1 MPDTSIVI
9 KASDRYSDVVKRMS
23 TTTKSFNK
31 DVDGM
36 ETNLSNLSKMKVNLK
51 IEVKDAKK
59 ALSEAEKQF
68 AATRSEA
75 DRLNLEMAQVNY
87 DNAVRNLKAVS
98 DAARDTEKEISKLE
112 NRAGGGGG
120 GGGGS
125 GGGSILSGFAAAG
138 FGDMAKDLALGVG
151 TTFIGSALGG
161 DAGTMAGSILS
172 YTAMGASMGAMF
184 GPVGAAIGA
193 GVGALMG
200 AIDGA
205 AKNFEK
211 KDDFFKNYYS
221 EAMDSV
227 IAAREEAM
235 EAGIEVA
242 GGREQDAIAF
252 AKRLGGTAQAE
263 AFLDD
268 VKSMSASTNYSYEE
282 ITGYA
287 KSLLNT
293 YSTDETLSVLQT
305 LSDATAGLSLSSSD
319 VSIWISGL
327 SRMRTTN
334 KATMEYL
341 NFFSERGLDVYDA
354 LSKGLGVD
362 KTAIAGMVSKGQITG
377 VEAAEILL
385 DYMNTT
391 FGGLSQE
398 LMNTYD
404 ALMDNLEDVQT
415 NIDAGYGTGYNNE
428 RKDTLADKIA
438 TLDGPL
444 GDTLTFLSEM
454 GGFAQGY
461 ADNVKD
467 NYWMDI
473 MEAVFNGDQTLRQGV
488 TLDDNALAMI
498 TQYQQQYQDAYAK
511 YQTAEARGDE
521 QAMFE
526 AAQEMTTVRDAA
538 EVLATEV
545 YNASDTNLTL
555 IESQTT
561 LTEQTRILA
570 DKFGGW
576 AAEYAAAQ
584 AGTKGLGAG
593 AGVGADQA
601 QQGEAGYGVTYKNGG
616 QYVNGKRHNAWG
628 LDRVP
633 YDNYP
638 ALLHEGERVL
648 TAAEA
653 READRGAG
661 VSVVISGNQFHIRE
675 DADVDRVA
683 EALAQKLQLA
693 AVRG

>member
-59 ALSEAEKQF
+59 ALAEAEKQF

-112 NRAGGGGG
+112 NHAGGGGG

-151 TTFIGSALGG
+151 TTFIGSALGS

-211 KDDFFKNYYS
+211 KDDFFKNYYG
-221 EAMDSV
+221 EAMDNV

-252 AKRLGGTAQAE
+252 AKRLGGADQAE

-268 VKSMSASTNYSYEE
+268 VKRMSSSTNYSYEE

-362 KTAIAGMVSKGQITG
+362 KTQIAGMVSKGQISG

-428 RKDTLADKIA
+428 RKDTLSDKIA
-438 TLDGPL
+438 TLDGEL
-444 GDTLTFLSEM
+444 GETLTFLSEM

-473 MEAVFNGDQTLRQGV
+473 MEAVFTGDKALRQGV
-488 TLDDNALAMI
+488 TLDENALAMI
-498 TQYQQQYQDAYAK
+498 AQYQQQYQDAHAR
-511 YQTAEARGDE
+511 YQAAEASGDE

-526 AAQEMTTVRDAA
+526 AAQEMALVKDAT
-538 EVLATEV
+538 EVLATETF
-545 YNASDTNLTL
+545 NASETNKTL
-555 IESQTT
+555 ITSQTS

-576 AAEYAAAQ
+576 TFKYAASQ
-584 AGTKGLGAG
+584 VGTQGLVASN
-593 AGVGADQA
+593 GVGPNSRYTVTAD
-601 QQGEAGYGVTYKNGG
+601 GTTRYWNDNWGPNPYK
-616 QYVNGKRHNAWG
+616 NAWG

-638 ALLHEGERVL
+638 ALLHHGERVL

-653 READRGAG
+653 READRGTG
-661 VSVVISGNQFHIRE
+661 VSVVISGNEFHIRE